1 MFTIPAQ
8 LGPTT
13 RIPASRIC
21 ALIRF
26 WVFFPSS
33 PLSPRPAAWMM
44 MLLTPFSIHCSITP
58 GTALAA
64 IWMNAVSTASG
75 RSFTEGKQ
83 GMPATSVRP
92 GFTA

>member
-1 MFTIPAQ
+1 
-8 LGPTT
+8 
-13 RIPASRIC
+13 
-21 ALIRF
+21 
-26 WVFFPSS
+26 
-33 PLSPRPAAWMM
+33 MM
-44 MLLTPFSIHCSITP
+44 MLLTPFSMHCSITP
-58 GTALAA
+58 GTAFAA